1 MVSKVIYLRVSK
13 KELNENSQLPP
24 ILKKFDLKK
33 KDCLILQEKLSGYD
47 EEVQVKRHSLNKL
60 LGMIENKEV
69 SDIYIYSLERVY
81 RNFNWLM
88 EFYFKCQKN
97 GIEIHSYLQPEI
109 SIVQGNNPTE
119 KLMKL
124 FPIIISGYVAEQ
136 ESYLISERTKKA
148 FSVDDKGD
156 RISYKGN
163 KAGRKT
169 DITNEDKKLI
179 IDLSKD
185 MSYREIRDIF
195 YNDNKKIGLG
205 TISNIINE
213 NGNK

>member
-1 MVSKVIYLRVSK
+1 MDKVIYLRVSK

-24 ILKKFDLKK
+24 ILSKFNLDKK
-33 KDCLILQEKLSGYD
+33 KCLILQEQLSAYK
-47 EEVQVKRHSLNKL
+47 EEVQEKRTELNKL
-60 LGMIENKEV
+60 LYMIENKEIT
-69 SDIYIYSLERVY
+69 DIYIYSLERVY

-109 SIVQGNNPTE
+109 SIVQGKNPTE

-124 FPIIISGYVAEQ
+124 FPVIMSGYVAEQ

-148 FSVDDKGD
+148 FETNDKGE
-156 RISYKGN
+156 RLSYKGK

-169 DITNEDKKLI
+169 DITLDDEKDILNM
-179 IDLSKD
+179 SKD
-185 MSYREIRDIF
+185 MSYRDIQEAF
-195 YNDNKKIGLG
+195 KNEGKKISLG
-205 TISNIINE
+205 KISKIITS
-213 NGNK
+213 K